1 MYKSYNTQRD
11 REITE
16 RSRIEVRVGRV
27 SYAGHKKQ
35 SNIICASALSGKER
49 EPIMKNTNKS
59 FSQSLRGHLREGFI
73 LYAAANSCFPMN
85 ADLMKLY
92 KQTID
97 GEMN

>member
-1 MYKSYNTQRD
+1 M
-11 REITE
+11 
-16 RSRIEVRVGRV
+16 SR
-27 SYAGHKKQ
+27 ADHKVQ
-35 SNIICASALSGKER
+35 NPICASVLSRKER
-49 EPIMKNTNKS
+49 EPIMKNINKS

-97 GEMN
+97 EEMN